1 MQQTKWQMDQ
11 CITSEKR
18 VEPMLKKSFFGFTK
32 PWIHYDPINKKPQ
45 IPITVTPSETVTYF
59 LNRCFTSR
67 ANLLLKIG
75 APVKAGEKLMLC
87 EGDDTYIISTV
98 SGTVSDI
105 SPYIGE
111 YGKNQTAITLSCSPE
126 KISDTAF
133 ADSAGDQTLET
144 VKNFLCT
151 IPGGSVFECLGNDE
165 KPVQTII
172 VCGMDS
178 DLMVATRQHVINTRL
193 DAVTSGIAILKQI
206 SGVQDVRIAVCKDFV
221 QGYGHIG
228 AKIQFVDTV
237 YPSALPKLA
246 VRQITGKTVPAGNSC
261 EDLGICLISAETVAA
276 LADAFETGTIPSE
289 KLLTLIKKDGTRQL
303 VSAPIGTPIRDIL
316 AAFNLSLQDKD
327 RIVKGGPMTG
337 FALYSEDHPVE
348 PDTDAILIQDGATI
362 PLYSDY
368 PCINCGECV
377 RVCPARIQVNMLV
390 RFLEARQ
397 YQEGAD
403 LYDLHSCVD
412 CGLCTAVCVSR
423 IPISQYIQLAKHELA
438 QSQAVE
444 AENG

>member
-1 MQQTKWQMDQ
+1 
-11 CITSEKR
+11 
-18 VEPMLKKSFFGFTK
+18 MLKKSFFGFTK
-32 PWIHYDPINKKPQ
+32 PWIHYAPINKKPQ
-45 IPITVTPSETVTYF
+45 SPISVQPSRTVTYF
-59 LNRCFTSR
+59 LERSFTSR
-67 ANLLLKIG
+67 ANLLLKTG
-75 APVKAGEKLMLC
+75 DSVTAGQKLMLC
-87 EGDDTYIISTV
+87 EGDDTYIISAV
-98 SGTVSDI
+98 NGTIADI
-105 SPYIGE
+105 SPVIGA
-111 YGKNQTAITLSCSPE
+111 YGKQQTAVTLSCSPE
-126 KISDTAF
+126 KTPDTAF
-133 ADSAGDQTLET
+133 ADISGEQTLET
-144 VKNFLCT
+144 VKQFLGA
-151 IPGGSVFECLGNDE
+151 IPGGASFADFENTD

-178 DLMVATRQHVINTRL
+178 DLMVATRQHVVNTRL

-246 VRQITGKTVPAGNSC
+246 VGQVMGQTVPAGKTC
-261 EDLGICLISAETVAA
+261 LDMGVFLISVEAVAA
-276 LADAFETGTIPSE
+276 LADAFETATIPSE
-289 KLLTLIKKDGTRQL
+289 KLLTLINKDGSQQL
-303 VSAPIGTPIRDIL
+303 VSAPIGTPVRDIL
-316 AAFNLSLQDKD
+316 AAFNISLQEKD
-327 RIVKGGPMTG
+327 RIIKGGPMTG

-348 PDTDAILIQDGATI
+348 PDTDAILVQDGATI

-412 CGLCTAVCVSR
+412 CGLCTVVCVSR